1 MKRTTN
7 LANLLILVTALLGLS
22 PPGAQALTSD
32 SLMWWELGQPGRY
45 INGYNDPQRN
55 IWEVRNE
62 AELLRRR
69 LGRPKRLVLH
79 SGRFPDGEGTLGDA
93 AFARQAR
100 AWLKQPDGNLTE
112 VPLVSRDG
120 TIEVEVPEADA
131 PDGIY
136 LLGARYTPGRRDV
149 DGDGVTEEVY
159 LYGSFLLRHMR
170 ESLSHGGETQTFM
183 HTPDMPLEIGPV
195 RAGRYSGIIQISHR
209 PYEMAVFYRGRPL
222 ADAEVVILTERGW
235 HRSVRTDAQG
245 RFVAVPQESR
255 GAGRNWETYLY
266 LVRHHDRQRGE
277 YHMATMPMLVDPP
290 WPEWSYYTT
299 SFMLWSCAGT
309 AFAALLAGVLIVRHR
324 RRQKLRLAHFKAAN
338 RPGRPPCA

>member
-1 MKRTTN
+1 MKQTAN
-7 LANLLILVTALLGLS
+7 LANLVILVTALLGLG
-22 PPGAQALTSD
+22 PPVAQALTSEP
-32 SLMWWELGQPGRY
+32 LLWWELRQPGRY

-69 LGRPKRLVLH
+69 LGLPKHLVLR
-79 SGRFPDGEGTLGDA
+79 SGRFPGDEGPLGDDL
-93 AFARQAR
+93 FARQAR

-112 VPLVSRDG
+112 VPLLSRDG
-120 TIEVEVPEADA
+120 AVEVEVPEADA

-136 LLGARYTPGRRDV
+136 LLGARATPGRRDV
-149 DGDGVTEEVY
+149 DGDGVLEEIY
-159 LYGSFLLRHMR
+159 LYGTFVVRHMR
-170 ESLSHGGETQTFM
+170 ESLSHGGEIETFM
-183 HTPDMPLEIGPV
+183 HAPDMPLEIGPV
-195 RAGRYSGIIQISHR
+195 RAGRFSGIIQISHR
-209 PYEMAVFYRGRPL
+209 SYDMAVFYRGRPL
-222 ADAEVVILTERGW
+222 PGAEVVILTERGW
-235 HRSVRTDAQG
+235 HRSVRTDARG

-299 SFMLWSCAGT
+299 SFTLWSFAGT
-309 AFAALLAGVLIVRHR
+309 AFAALLAGILIARHR
-324 RRQKLRLAHFKAAN
+324 RRQKLRLARFETAD
-338 RPGRPPCA
+338 RPGRSTCA